1 MEATKITMADYIQS
15 LQEQGLINSLL
26 KQSLLKHL
34 RDNNKDVSDEAI
46 KHYKNY
52 DVVDFENGKPKYYQ
66 SRVNNRFGYA
76 FGSGEEVELYDSIC
90 KLTKDEKTAIK
101 IFAVVCKLA
110 GVKTNW
116 EL

>member
-1 MEATKITMADYIQS
+1 MADYIQS

-34 RDNNKDVSDEAI
+34 RDNDKYVADEAI
-46 KHYKNY
+46 KHRTNY
-52 DVVDFENGKPKYYQ
+52 DVKWDNGKPKYYQ
-66 SRVNNRFGYA
+66 SKTNNRFGYA

-101 IFAVVCKLA
+101 IFAIVCKLA
-110 GVKTNW
+110 GVKTAW